1 MNAKQIN
8 SIVVLTG
15 AGISAESGIKTFRA
29 SDGLWE
35 EHRIEDVATPAA
47 FVRNPELVQRFYNQ
61 RRAQLLTP
69 QIAPNAA
76 HYALAKLEAEFR
88 GRFTLITQ
96 NIDDLHTRAGS
107 KNILQMHGELLKVR
121 CIYTGEIFVRTNPV
135 ERDTLCE
142 CCNLEGTLRP
152 HIVWF
157 EEMPL
162 YLDDIYSAVEHCDLF
177 VAIGTSGNVYPA
189 AGLVQSANQV
199 GANTLEINL
208 ERSNTANQF
217 QDASYGKAS
226 DVVPKWVESLIK

>member
-1 MNAKQIN
+1 M
-8 SIVVLTG
+8 
-15 AGISAESGIKTFRA
+15 
-29 SDGLWE
+29 
-35 EHRIEDVATPAA
+35 
-47 FVRNPELVQRFYNQ
+47 
-61 RRAQLLTP
+61 LTP

-217 QDASYGKAS
+217 QYASYGKAS
-226 DVVPKWVESLIK
+226 DLVPKWVESLIK